1 MCDYSLGG
9 IPNRLAIEGDRLVVK
24 AFRTGTIGLA
34 SIEDVER
41 AQCAAQSKKTLWQ
54 RLKLLCT
61 AKLGDVPAICVPP
74 GALLILR
81 DIPSEM
87 KDQFGLRESEIVEFT
102 QTSMDADRHRDA
114 LRFPGGQEVL
124 LQRLKPGLRVT
135 VLSLDLSGAGVEA
148 PEVGQVVV

>member
-9 IPNRLAIEGDRLVVK
+9 IPNRLAVEGDRLVVR

-34 SIEDVER
+34 SVEDVER

-61 AKLGDVPAICVPP
+61 ADLSDVPAICVPP

-81 DIPSEM
+81 DVPREM
-87 KDQFGLRESEIVEFT
+87 QDQFGLRESEIVEFS
-102 QTSMDADRHRDA
+102 QTGMDANRHRDA
-114 LRFPGGQEVL
+114 FRFPRGQEVL

-135 VLSLDLSGAGVEA
+135 VLSLDSPSAGIEI
-148 PEVGQVVV
+148 PDLRQVAV